1 MMKSMVHV
9 PHTSDRPR
17 PAGTASETNASLRRY
32 ASCRFIVASGLA
44 ESRCGLVTASLAVV
58 AAGKRC
64 RCGADSAEAFARG
77 LELSSASEEWEVR
90 RTNHSMLQGGTRL
103 DILLLTIDVEKS
115 CNQSAG
121 TQDSSLQCGKV
132 DVAFARGIKRGCN
145 SEQALPV
152 GGKPDGR
159 PGSMCGGR
167 VA

>member
-1 MMKSMVHV
+1 MMKSMVHA
-9 PHTSDRPR
+9 PHTSDRAR
-17 PAGTASETNASLRRY
+17 PAGTASETNASLCRY

-103 DILLLTIDVEKS
+103 DILLFKSTSKKAATKALVRSSRACSVEKW
-115 CNQSAG
+115 
-121 TQDSSLQCGKV
+121 TSL
-132 DVAFARGIKRGCN
+132 
-145 SEQALPV
+145 SH
-152 GGKPDGR
+152 GG
-159 PGSMCGGR
+159 
-167 VA
+167 